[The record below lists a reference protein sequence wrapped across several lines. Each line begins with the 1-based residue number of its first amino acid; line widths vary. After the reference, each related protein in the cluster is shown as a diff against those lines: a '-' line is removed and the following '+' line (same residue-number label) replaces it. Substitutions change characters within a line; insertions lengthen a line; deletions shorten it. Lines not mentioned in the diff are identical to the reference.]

1 MTNLNVDEIVF
12 EQDFRKLLEDI
23 KNDKQEVEKF
33 QIGFQ
38 KILNNIE
45 LSGLSKKDQLKI
57 IFNFDCILNEWMKK
71 CLEE

>member
-45 LSGLSKKDQLKI
+45 LSGLSKKI
-57 IFNFDCILNEWMKK
+57 N
-71 CLEE
+71 